1 MSKLRFKNKT
11 VVITGAGTGMGRAS
25 ALRLAA
31 EGAELMLTGRQ
42 SGPLELLAKEIQSGG
57 GTALALT
64 CDITDEAQVKAVFT
78 EAHKHFGRVDALF
91 ANAGVLGD
99 FRPLSDAGVADFSA
113 PLATNLIGT
122 FLTIKHCLPLMQPGA
137 VLINA
142 SWTTHGVMP
151 GTGIYAATKSALLA
165 IMRTLAVEVGPRS
178 IRVNAIS
185 PGVILTPMAASALPD
200 DVAHRLAS
208 HSLLL
213 RNGVPT
219 DVAGT
224 IAWLL
229 SEDAA
234 YVTGQEIV
242 VDGGFTMGGMR
253 A

>member
-1 MSKLRFKNKT
+1 MHFWRFKNKT

-31 EGAELMLTGRQ
+31 EGAALILTGRRAE
-42 SGPLELLAKEIQSGG
+42 PLEQLAKEIESGG
-57 GTALALT
+57 GTALALA
-64 CDITDEAQVKAVFT
+64 CDITDEAQVKALFT
-78 EAHKHFGRVDALF
+78 VAHKHVGQVNALF

-99 FRPLSDAGVADFSA
+99 FKPLSEAEVADFSA

-122 FLTIKHCLPLMQPGA
+122 FLTIKHCLPLMQQGA

-185 PGVILTPMAASALPD
+185 PGVILTPMAESALPD
-200 DVAHRLAS
+200 EVAHRLAS
-208 HSLLL
+208 QAILL
-213 RNGVPT
+213 RNGVPN

-224 IAWLL
+224 VAWLL
-229 SEDAA
+229 SADAA
-234 YVTGQEIV
+234 YVTGQEII
-242 VDGGFTMGGMR
+242 VDGGFTMGGLR